1 MHTQH
6 ITGPLCSH
14 DEKSDRPSRA
24 GFFATLG
31 LPLIRGSELAPQSTD
46 TLRRVIINEAMARRY
61 FAGRDAV
68 GSRVRLGGPSG
79 KDAEVVAV
87 AADARMRSV
96 SADVKPMIFV
106 QSDVAGTT
114 VLVRV
119 SGDAEVAL
127 TALSQALHDLD
138 PGFVLA
144 VRLLRRE

>member
-1 MHTQH
+1 M
-6 ITGPLCSH
+6 
-14 DEKSDRPSRA
+14 R
-24 GFFATLG
+24 
-31 LPLIRGSELAPQSTD
+31 LIPAFVL
-46 TLRRVIINEAMARRY
+46 
-61 FAGRDAV
+61 
-68 GSRVRLGGPSG
+68 
-79 KDAEVVAV
+79 AEVVAV
-87 AADARMRSV
+87 AADARMRTV

-106 QSDVAGTT
+106 QSDVVGTT